1 MVLLELDWQTL
12 TGLIVAVKGI
22 LLAIAAIFYNIYK
35 GKKVK
40 DAVEEQM
47 GNIKKE
53 IDNIEKIKSVEKSK
67 T

>member
-1 MVLLELDWQTL
+1 MLADLDWQTL

-22 LLAIAAIFYNIYK
+22 LLAFGAIAYNIYK

-47 GNIKKE
+47 DNVKKE
-53 IDNIEKIKSVEKSK
+53 VDNIEKLAKKSNN
-67 T
+67 TQ